1 MYNCKF
7 ISDNGTVFLLGT
19 ANNIVFDIDGLSGI
33 SVNIGT
39 SQGFSQVGE
48 TVETKSIGGKTL
60 TVKGVIYQNIAT
72 TKKALKNAFSA
83 FTSGRLIFENNTYI
97 YVNVKETPTIS
108 PLKNNGVFTF
118 RLFAPFP
125 FFKELAESTFYI
137 GAIKPMFS
145 FPLNYETPHI
155 FGEKSNAR
163 YINVVNNGDLKTP
176 FRIDLTTSGTSENIT
191 LTNMQTFEFLKLNG
205 TLNVK
210 ERITIYRDERN
221 QLKAELYSN
230 GKTTDILSWI
240 DEESNLFELNI
251 GDNLILATDDD
262 GGANL
267 TAQITFN
274 AVMGA
279 VYEY

>member
-1 MYNCKF
+1 MYSCKF
-7 ISDNGTVFLLGT
+7 ISDNGTIFLLGT

-33 SVNIGT
+33 SVDLGT
-39 SQGFSQVGE
+39 SQGFAQVGE

-60 TVKGVIYQNIAT
+60 TVKGVIYKNLAT
-72 TKKALKNAFSA
+72 TKKSLKNAFSA
-83 FTSGRLIFENNTYI
+83 FASGRLIFENNTYI

-145 FPLNYETPHI
+145 FPVNYETPHI
-155 FGEKSNAR
+155 FGEKSDAR
-163 YINVVNNGDLKTP
+163 YINVINNGDLKTA
-176 FRIDLTTSGTSENIT
+176 FRVDLTTAGTSDNIT

-205 TLNVK
+205 TLNVN
-210 ERITIYRDERN
+210 ERIIIYRDERN

-262 GGANL
+262 GGENL